1 MSASTTKPIQR
12 ITLFKIPNVGDQE
25 KLLEICK
32 GMKQNAIKDGKPYI
46 LSVTAGQ
53 GIPSQRDQG
62 YTVAVVSVFSSVE
75 DMLYYDEDCEAHK
88 KLKAFA
94 KGVHQGAMMV
104 YFESVTG

>member
-1 MSASTTKPIQR
+1 MSSTKPIQR
-12 ITLFKIPNVGDQE
+12 ITLFKIPNVADQE
-25 KLLEICK
+25 KLLEIYK
-32 GMKQNAIKDGKPYI
+32 GMKQNALKDGKPYI

-62 YTVAVVSVFSSVE
+62 YTIAVVSVFASVQ
-75 DMLYYDEDCEAHK
+75 DMVYYDEECEAHK

-104 YFESVTG
+104 YFESVTE